1 MLVADGGIQTSAW
14 INAGVAIVVAAIVA
28 ALVDR
33 AFRTRVVREATVRT
47 GVSRETSTRLHFVR
61 RLLTA
66 VILLIGI
73 AIALSGFSG
82 ISHLARS
89 LLASGVIAAA
99 VVGFAARQVLA
110 NFVAG
115 LMLAVTQPLRVGDWV
130 TFEGNYG
137 EVEDVRLNY
146 TILRTLGG
154 PRIVIPNERLAGGV
168 LKNDT
173 LVAEAGGPEVAIWLP
188 PDADV
193 ERALTVLADESG
205 AEPTVAEVLPW
216 GVRLSVGGEA
226 VPPVERGA
234 READLRRRCVVRL
247 RAEGLL
253 GEP

>member
-1 MLVADGGIQTSAW
+1 MLAADTGIDTGAW
-14 INAGVAIVVAAIVA
+14 VNAAVAIVVAAIVA
-28 ALVDR
+28 GVVDR
-33 AFRTRVVREATVRT
+33 LFHARVVREAAERT
-47 GVSRETSTRLHFVR
+47 GVSRETSTRLRFIR
-61 RLLTA
+61 RLLS
-66 VILLIGI
+66 VIILLIGV

-82 ISHLARS
+82 ISNFARS
-89 LLASGVIAAA
+89 LLASGAIAAA

-154 PRIVIPNERLAGGV
+154 PRIIIPNERLAGGV

-173 LVAEAGGPEVAIWLP
+173 LAVEAAGPDISIWLA

-193 ERALTVLADESG
+193 ERALTVLTDEAG
-205 AEPTVAEVLPW
+205 AEPTVAEILPW
-216 GVRLSVGGEA
+216 GVRLSVGGD
-226 VPPVERGA
+226 PVAPAERGA
-234 READLRRRCVVRL
+234 HEAELRRRCFVRL
-247 RAEGLL
+247 RSEGLL
-253 GEP
+253 RSP

>member
-1 MLVADGGIQTSAW
+1 MLAADGGIQTSAW

-82 ISHLARS
+82 ISNLARS

-115 LMLAVTQPLRVGDWV
+115 IMLAVTQPLRVGDWV

-216 GVRLSVGGEA
+216 GVRLSVGGD
-226 VPPVERGA
+226 PVAPAERGA
-234 READLRRRCVVRL
+234 REAELRRRCFARL

-253 GEP
+253 RAP